1 MRMRKG
7 LRFVGVLL
15 AAVLLLGALAGC
27 GKETASSG
35 AGSAAPDG
43 SGTPAEVKVFNVK
56 DYGAV
61 GDGVTDDYN
70 AVKKALDEAI
80 AYDGAKVVQFEKDA
94 VYLMATRSRNKS
106 AMEIQKAE
114 NLTVQG
120 ENTTLVIDM
129 DKRVNTYFNINES
142 KNIKV
147 KGFNLKTLKSVYA
160 IADVNS
166 IDRATRTIEFTTPDS
181 LGIDATYYASIG
193 DCFGL
198 PYIGEDVNRMH
209 LFFDEMEVVDASANR
224 YRIQFR
230 NEDNVDGKLEYMQRT
245 GSQFL
250 VPRPYWGQEEGSA
263 FIVTNTENADLED
276 INLWSASTFNFHM
289 RYNSGVVNLKNVNLT
304 PEPGTDMA
312 MVGWRDGFHLKD
324 NRAQFIWDG
333 CKLEKVFDDVFNI
346 SCTMMQV
353 TEVISDTEFK
363 MECPEFGGTYWLPMQ
378 AGDELTVYDEKTGAF
393 IGRTTIKEVVNQKG
407 KDNHIIVNDPL
418 SGNAAGVSVGLDSG
432 VAPNSI
438 IRNCEVIG
446 TYRFRGPL
454 LVENCQLKTMYAWL
468 DNLPNIEGPVPRNIH
483 FKNCEITK
491 VHPAN
496 RKDSFG
502 SSDYLMI
509 IGNYTTSGAMA
520 QFISTGIVFE
530 DCEVN
535 KDEIAFYPSCEVQFI
550 RNGEVYDQYPS
561 QG

>member
-1 MRMRKG
+1 
-7 LRFVGVLL
+7 
-15 AAVLLLGALAGC
+15 
-27 GKETASSG
+27 
-35 AGSAAPDG
+35 
-43 SGTPAEVKVFNVK
+43 
-56 DYGAV
+56 
-61 GDGVTDDYN
+61 
-70 AVKKALDEAI
+70 
-80 AYDGAKVVQFEKDA
+80 
-94 VYLMATRSRNKS
+94 
-106 AMEIQKAE
+106 
-114 NLTVQG
+114 
-120 ENTTLVIDM
+120 
-129 DKRVNTYFNINES
+129 
-142 KNIKV
+142 
-147 KGFNLKTLKSVYA
+147 
-160 IADVNS
+160 
-166 IDRATRTIEFTTPDS
+166 
-181 LGIDATYYASIG
+181 
-193 DCFGL
+193 
-198 PYIGEDVNRMH
+198 MH

-418 SGNAAGVSVGLDSG
+418 PGNAAGVSVGLDSG

-491 VHPAN
+491 VHPAD

>member
-27 GKETASSG
+27 GKETASSD

-418 SGNAAGVSVGLDSG
+418 PGNAAGVSVGLDSG

-491 VHPAN
+491 VHPAD

>member
-43 SGTPAEVKVFNVK
+43 SGTSAEVKVFNVK

>member
-27 GKETASSG
+27 GKETASSD

-418 SGNAAGVSVGLDSG
+418 PGNAAGVSVGLDSG